1 MVSYTINAF
10 ERSAYGSNQVPRY
23 CVWVIGWESPS
34 PHSNKMENK
43 VKCTTRMSFSQP
55 PWACTSTI
63 RWKKD
68 GIQPWRRRASHT
80 FPRPSIVVSHGVIT
94 PISGFARDCIPPGS
108 HTEEW
113 NTRVTA
119 NRRLRT
125 ISGIIIRVSPR
136 WHWSLNFHFLPT
148 PFEKKIVKRGA
159 AVPIYEKRIG

>member
-80 FPRPSIVVSHGVIT
+80 FPRPSIVVSHGVIIPT
-94 PISGFARDCIPPGS
+94 SDVGRVCIPPGS
-108 HTEEW
+108 HTEAGILAW
-113 NTRVTA
+113 
-119 NRRLRT
+119 RRSGTWLQQAASSFGRRHDNAGAWIL
-125 ISGIIIRVSPR
+125 ISCPR
-136 WHWSLNFHFLPT
+136 LS
-148 PFEKKIVKRGA
+148 KKR
-159 AVPIYEKRIG
+159 